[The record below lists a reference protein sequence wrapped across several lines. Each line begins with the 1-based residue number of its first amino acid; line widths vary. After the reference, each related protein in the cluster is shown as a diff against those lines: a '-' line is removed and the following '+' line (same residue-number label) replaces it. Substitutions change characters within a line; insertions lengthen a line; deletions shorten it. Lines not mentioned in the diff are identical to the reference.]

1 MFFGSLPLN
10 EAEGAL
16 LAHGLRFAGKNFK
29 KGHVLSAADI
39 DLLRAEGVDSVI
51 AARLGPDDVGEDV
64 AACSAGRRIG
74 WRPY

>member
-16 LAHGLRFAGKNFK
+16 LAHGLRFAEKSFK

-39 DLLRAEGVDSVI
+39 DLLRAEGVD
-51 AARLGPDDVGEDV
+51 
-64 AACSAGRRIG
+64 
-74 WRPY
+74 